1 MFYNDDRLTIPRE
14 EYGEPSLT
22 IVVNDTNLDF
32 FLTCGACPE
41 QYDVFVNDKQVG
53 YVRLRGG
60 ALRAAYPD
68 VHADYSY
75 NHQFQDGW
83 KGCFDNDNERDFYLD
98 IIAEHLYNKFIES
111 EVVR

>member
-1 MFYNDDRLTIPRE
+1 MFYTDDRLVYPRS
-14 EYGEPSLT
+14 EYGQPSLT

-32 FLTCGACPE
+32 FMTCGACPE
-41 QYDVFVNDKQVG
+41 QYDVFINDKQVG

-68 VHADYSY
+68 VEADYTY
-75 NHQFQDGW
+75 EVYFDNVW
-83 KGCFDNDNERDFYLD
+83 KGCFEDDNERDFYLD
-98 IIAEHLYNKFIES
+98 KIAEHLYNKFIES